1 MPSYFSYIG
10 KLNSP
15 GFFWNEIPDENYR
28 SGNTPARII
37 PKEFSLGLGFAPE
50 IVKYW
55 SEKAGLEGKDLDWG
69 ACGLRA
75 GKSDSEAIW
84 KEAKERRW
92 QDQDEWQK
100 FWEEIAALPDDEMYV
115 LVVAE
120 NP

>member
-15 GFFWNEIPDENYR
+15 GFFWNDIPPEAN

-37 PKEFSLGLGFAPE
+37 PKEFSLGLGFAPG
-50 IVKYW
+50 IVSYW
-55 SEKAGLEGKDLDWG
+55 SEKAGLEGKQLDWG
-69 ACGLRA
+69 AWGLLAR
-75 GKSDSEAIW
+75 KSDLEAIW
-84 KEAKERRW
+84 KEAKEERW
-92 QDQDEWQK
+92 QDQKEWQK
-100 FWEEIAALPDDEMYV
+100 FWEEIQALPDGETYV